1 MKGQLESARAR
12 VQELKSNLSV
22 QSHTHVEGSERKGLK
37 DDSQGVY
44 VHADTDTVREREGE
58 GEKEGDGVRQSISE
72 SPNDVIPETFE
83 GVLSELKGIFT
94 SKMNQQLD
102 ANGTLQMKIKDL
114 ENRLHLKSLEVSEV
128 RENLDSQMTEFKGAL
143 GELTAVRTFMC
154 VCMCVC
160 LCVYVCIYVCTYVC
174 MYVCMYACM
183 YVQYVCKCVR
193 KFLLKCT
200 LFSCFIFILTLS
212 QRFLESVIQ
221 GPGRS

>member
-12 VQELKSNLSV
+12 VQELKSNLTV
-22 QSHTHVEGSERKGLK
+22 QSHSHVEGLERKGLK

-44 VHADTDTVREREGE
+44 VHADTDTERASERERERGR
-58 GEKEGDGVRQSISE
+58 EKEGDDVRQSITD

-102 ANGTLQMKIKDL
+102 ANGSLQMKIKDL

-154 VCMCVC
+154 MYVCMCVC
-160 LCVYVCIYVCTYVC
+160 VCVCVCANVCVYVCVC
-174 MYVCMYACM
+174 MWLCVCM
-183 YVQYVCKCVR
+183 YVCKCVR
-193 KFLLKCT
+193 TF
-200 LFSCFIFILTLS
+200 F
-212 QRFLESVIQ
+212 
-221 GPGRS
+221 